1 MSNPPAFDL
10 DRVRRYADA
19 IGLRYGWP
27 SDEDYAARP
36 HVVRL
41 PLSRG
46 RLGDHRFE
54 RMLNAVRACAQ
65 HIDPGC
71 LIETA
76 FEDYERVG
84 YTFAFARQIEAVR
97 LRLCYDHLM
106 AGRPTGLRAGPR

>member
-1 MSNPPAFDL
+1 MSNSPAFDL

-27 SDEDYAARP
+27 SDEDRAARP
-36 HVVRL
+36 HIVRL
-41 PLSRG
+41 PLSRE

-54 RMLNAVRACAQ
+54 RMFAAVRACAL
-65 HIDPGC
+65 HIDTGC
-71 LIETA
+71 VIEA
-76 FEDYERVG
+76 VFEDYQRVG
-84 YTFAFARQIEAVR
+84 YTFAVTTQIEAVR